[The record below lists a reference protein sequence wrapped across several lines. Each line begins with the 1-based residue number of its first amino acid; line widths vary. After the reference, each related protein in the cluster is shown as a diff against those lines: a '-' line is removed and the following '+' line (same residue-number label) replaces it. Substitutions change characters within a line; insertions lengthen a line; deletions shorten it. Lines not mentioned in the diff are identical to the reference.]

1 MTRAISLLLALVV
14 LSACAAPERDDDGLA
29 LLASLGVAEGLMR
42 QADSLEATGDVA
54 GAIERAEQILT
65 IDFPAGPDREDV
77 RLDAHGRIA
86 ELELARGDAAAARAR
101 AQAGLEE
108 ASRDSYFHAR
118 LLLVLGRVQEA
129 EATRARDAGD
139 TEAARRMSLD
149 AVATLEQSIAMNQR
163 VLTGLDAAGRP

>member
-1 MTRAISLLLALVV
+1 MKRSISFCLALM
-14 LSACAAPERDDDGLA
+14 LISACATPQRDDGLA

-42 QADSLEATGDVA
+42 QADSLEATGDVT
-54 GAIERAEQILT
+54 GAIERAEQILA

-77 RLDAHGRIA
+77 RLDAHGRLA
-86 ELELARGDAAAARAR
+86 ELELARGDVAAARTW
-101 AQAGLEE
+101 AQAGLTE

-129 EATRARDAGD
+129 EAARTRDAGD
-139 TEAARRMSLD
+139 TDAARRMSLD

-163 VLTGLDAAGRP
+163 VLTGLGAVGRP